1 MYDPEAEAWLVI
13 DAAGRKMLFFEYS
26 AAMRAVERYG
36 GIAEPLVRKQS
47 ANATTPTTSDR
58 LHERQG

>member
-13 DAAGRKMLFFEYS
+13 DAAGRKMLFLEYS
-26 AAMRAVERYG
+26 SAMRAVELYG